1 MKTTGIICVT
11 IGIIAFLGY
20 FIGGDGLLGSFFFIA
35 LGSYLIH
42 CANEKKNH

>member
-11 IGIIAFLGY
+11 IGILAFLGS
-20 FIGGDGLLGSFFFIA
+20 FINGNGLMGGLFFTA

-42 CANEKKNH
+42 RANEKNNH